1 MPRPRKE
8 KPSNGDGESGAIS
21 LVFDL
26 SDPMEREA
34 YEMAKQLARPHGRRK
49 HVIVALLYGLSLY
62 QKRTGM
68 ELNTDVVMAIVLSG
82 QLIGEGGFDALPE
95 RPRPQALEEP
105 RVVVSSANKASAQE
119 VASNFL
125 KSMSGFLD

>member
-1 MPRPRKE
+1 MPRNS
-8 KPSNGDGESGAIS
+8 KPSNGEGESGAIS

-34 YEMAKQLARPHGRRK
+34 YEMAKQLARSHGRRK

-82 QLIGEGGFDALPE
+82 GLMGEGGIDMLPE
-95 RPRPQALEEP
+95 RPRPQTLEEP
-105 RVVVSSANKASAQE
+105 RVVVSSAHKASAQE
-119 VASNFL
+119 VANNFL

>member
-1 MPRPRKE
+1 MPRTS
-8 KPSNGDGESGAIS
+8 KPSNGEGESGAIS

-34 YEMAKQLARPHGRRK
+34 YEMAKQLARSHGRRK

-82 QLIGEGGFDALPE
+82 GLIGEGGLDMMAE
-95 RPRPQALEEP
+95 RPRPQTLEEP

-119 VASNFL
+119 VANNFL